1 MFYEQDLV
9 FLVFPRYPVFQ
20 KNELLK
26 FLLLR
31 FVCKDARRWGRNG
44 GKVQMFQIYLPQNT
58 VLALK
63 KNAFS
68 SNLEGEGK
76 QKFLSVPTML
86 EYSYQ
91 FKNILIGY
99 AFSNISKIIS
109 LYLRPQF
116 YYTFCAGF
124 LYQKMLYIM
133 LQRNIHYIQIIS
145 FVR

>member
-1 MFYEQDLV
+1 MNRIWFFWFSQDIRFFRKTNYWNFYCWDLCARMQEGEV
-9 FLVFPRYPVFQ
+9 GMAARCRCSRFIYHRILS
-20 KNELLK
+20 LL
-26 FLLLR
+26 
-31 FVCKDARRWGRNG
+31 W
-44 GKVQMFQIYLPQNT
+44 
-58 VLALK
+58 

>member
-1 MFYEQDLV
+1 MRQDADVADL
-9 FLVFPRYPVFQ
+9 FTTEYCPCF
-20 KNELLK
+20 E
-26 FLLLR
+26 
-31 FVCKDARRWGRNG
+31 
-44 GKVQMFQIYLPQNT
+44 
-58 VLALK
+58 

-76 QKFLSVPTML
+76 QKFLSVTTML

-91 FKNILIGY
+91 FKSILIGY
-99 AFSNISKIIS
+99 AFPNISKIIS

-116 YYTFCAGF
+116 HYTFCAGF

-145 FVR
+145 FVRQKK